1 MGALHDYCQS
11 PQLQSI
17 KHFGLL
23 LGYSAH
29 VDLLS
34 LEWGG
39 KIGKECCLY
48 PAGADPFMPEP
59 DLVRMGDGCVI
70 DCASIVCH
78 LNTRGN
84 SELQKIVIEDNCT
97 LRTGSRVQQGVH
109 MEQGSQLLEK
119 SVAMTG
125 EVIEAFSVWRG
136 EVYQLP
142 AGFTSTPTMTRARRV
157 TQVRSVKARGCGRS
171 QRLLSMR

>member
-1 MGALHDYCQS
+1 MAALLYGWSFEERNYTEIDYG
-11 PQLQSI
+11 
-17 KHFGLL
+17 FGMIYGVCLFMFL
-23 LGYSAH
+23 WTNLGR
-29 VDLLS
+29 VIL
-34 LEWGG
+34 GG
-39 KIGKECCLY
+39 KIDKECCLY

-84 SELQKIVIEDNCT
+84 FDLQKIVIEDNCT

-125 EVIEAFSVWRG
+125 EVIEAFSAWRG
-136 EVYQLP
+136 VP
-142 AGFTSTPTMTRARRV
+142 AFCWFHQYPDDDDDESTTSDASSIWQGTR
-157 TQVRSVKARGCGRS
+157 
-171 QRLLSMR
+171 LW